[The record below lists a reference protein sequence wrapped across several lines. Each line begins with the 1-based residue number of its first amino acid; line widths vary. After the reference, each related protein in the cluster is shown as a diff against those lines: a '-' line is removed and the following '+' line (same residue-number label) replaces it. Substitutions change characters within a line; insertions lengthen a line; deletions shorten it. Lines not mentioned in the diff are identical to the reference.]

1 MFLPESSMTLGLGI
15 EDTPKTQMNEEHLH
29 REAKRVR

>member
-1 MFLPESSMTLGLGI
+1 MFLPESSMTLDLGI